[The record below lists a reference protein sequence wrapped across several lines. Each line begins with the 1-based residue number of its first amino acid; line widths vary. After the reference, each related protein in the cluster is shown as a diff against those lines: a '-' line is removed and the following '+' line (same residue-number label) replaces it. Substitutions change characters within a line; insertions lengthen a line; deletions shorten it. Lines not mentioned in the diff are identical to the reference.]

1 MAGKGQKGPR
11 FARRDIPDAAP
22 LGTAQTVGMK
32 VLLVIASVLVGI
44 VVVAGVMSGPSGV
57 QAPRSVD
64 TQQYPDHYNARLA
77 AVAQLA
83 YGASVHCV
91 EGECSGEIRWAGH
104 ENGKTVVWE
113 CVRGTS
119 WEGNPNAC
127 VIEQNGKLQLTRPES
142 WDPDPC
148 DNT

>member
-1 MAGKGQKGPR
+1 M
-11 FARRDIPDAAP
+11 RRR
-22 LGTAQTVGMK
+22 LGTAHTVDMK

-44 VVVAGVMSGPSGV
+44 IVVAGVMSGSSGV
-57 QAPRSVD
+57 QVPRSVD
-64 TQQYPDHYNARLA
+64 TNPLHSDQYNYNARLA
-77 AVAQLA
+77 AVAHLA
-83 YGASVHCV
+83 NGPSVHCV
-91 EGECSGEIRWAGH
+91 EGECSGEIRCAGH
-104 ENGKTVVWE
+104 WNGETVVWE

>member
-1 MAGKGQKGPR
+1 
-11 FARRDIPDAAP
+11 
-22 LGTAQTVGMK
+22 MK
-32 VLLVIASVLVGI
+32 VLLVIASVLVCI
-44 VVVAGVMSGPSGV
+44 IVVAGVMSGSSGV
-57 QAPRSVD
+57 QAP
-64 TQQYPDHYNARLA
+64 QQYSDPLHSDHYNYNARLA
-77 AVAQLA
+77 AVAHLA
-83 YGASVHCV
+83 YGPNVHCV
-91 EGECSGEIRWAGH
+91 EGECSGEIRCAGH
-104 ENGKTVVWE
+104 RNGETVVWE